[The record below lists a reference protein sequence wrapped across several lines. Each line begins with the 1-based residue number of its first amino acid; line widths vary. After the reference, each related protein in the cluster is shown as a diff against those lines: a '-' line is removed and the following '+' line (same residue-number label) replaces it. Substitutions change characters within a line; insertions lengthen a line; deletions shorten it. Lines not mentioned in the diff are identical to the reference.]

1 MKMTIKDIARL
12 ADVSTATV
20 SKVLNGK
27 DEKISDRTRN
37 RIFALVEEYNYVP
50 NRIASSLVTKKTKTL
65 GLIIPNIANPFFP
78 EIARGA
84 EDLANERG
92 YNLIL
97 CNTDDNLEKEESY
110 IDMLEEKMVDGIIF
124 TASSQRKDKLDRL
137 SKVSVPVITVDR
149 EVVGLATQ
157 GKIVV
162 DNVKGAYD
170 AVNYL
175 IESGYEQ
182 IVHVTGPMSS
192 KPARDR
198 LEGLKKA
205 LEENGLIFNE
215 ATVYSGEFKSEW
227 GYEAVKQIFKNK
239 VEIDALFCGNDL
251 IAMGALKAL
260 RELNLDVPNDIGL
273 VGFDDIYMAQML
285 EPELTTVSQ
294 PNYEMGYQSAE
305 MLIDMIENKRKEAK
319 PIILDTKLIIR
330 RSTKKR

>member
-1 MKMTIKDIARL
+1 M
-12 ADVSTATV
+12 
-20 SKVLNGK
+20 
-27 DEKISDRTRN
+27 
-37 RIFALVEEYNYVP
+37 
-50 NRIASSLVTKKTKTL
+50 
-65 GLIIPNIANPFFP
+65 
-78 EIARGA
+78 
-84 EDLANERG
+84 ANERG

-157 GKIVV
+157 GKILV

-227 GYEAVKQIFKNK
+227 GYDAVKQIMQKK
-239 VEIDALFCGNDL
+239 
-251 IAMGALKAL
+251 LK
-260 RELNLDVPNDIGL
+260 
-273 VGFDDIYMAQML
+273 
-285 EPELTTVSQ
+285 
-294 PNYEMGYQSAE
+294 
-305 MLIDMIENKRKEAK
+305 
-319 PIILDTKLIIR
+319 
-330 RSTKKR
+330 